1 MLVHSTVHVH
11 LTIERE
17 RDFVLV
23 HSAEASKESQRNNS
37 LHIESD
43 IRTDPKLTSLMQPQ
57 PAHTDTHRLARQL

>member
-11 LTIERE
+11 LTIKRE

-43 IRTDPKLTSLMQPQ
+43 I
-57 PAHTDTHRLARQL
+57 